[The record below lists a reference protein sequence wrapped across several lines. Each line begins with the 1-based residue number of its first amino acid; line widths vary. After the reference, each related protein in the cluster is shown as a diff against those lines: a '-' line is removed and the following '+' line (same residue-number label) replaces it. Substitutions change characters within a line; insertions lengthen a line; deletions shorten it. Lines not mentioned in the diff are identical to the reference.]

1 MFGIDVI
8 LEAAGIRPE
17 RIWGKKGEK
26 KRKLSFNIDTFF
38 FFFAIKASRKTP

>member
-17 RIWGKKGEK
+17 RILGKKGEK
-26 KRKLSFNIDTFF
+26 KEEIVLQY
-38 FFFAIKASRKTP
+38 